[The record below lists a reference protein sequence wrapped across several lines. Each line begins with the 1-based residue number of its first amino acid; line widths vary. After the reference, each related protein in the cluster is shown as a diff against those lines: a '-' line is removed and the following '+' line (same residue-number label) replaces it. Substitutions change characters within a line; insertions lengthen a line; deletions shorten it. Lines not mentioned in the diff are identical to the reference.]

1 MQLYPFF
8 TETQRI
14 NNIINAN
21 AAKVLTDVEFWE
33 KEIQEWLASP
43 VRSDILVAERY
54 YNGDHDILHS
64 VRTVIGK
71 NGEKEKAENMP
82 DNHIVDNQYGKC
94 VDEKKNY
101 IIAKPLT
108 ITATNDKYGTEL
120 KKTYFNKAM
129 HRKLNRVA
137 RECINAGA
145 AFIYPYYSSNGQ
157 LCFKHFRS
165 WEIIP
170 QFIDE
175 ERTILQS
182 FGRLYQV
189 EGYDGS
195 ERKTYN
201 LFEVY
206 NKDGVKRYVLDG
218 TKLIPDV
225 ERGDSA
231 YITLQTGNLN
241 NPGKKT
247 YNWGRVP
254 LIVFKRNEKEQPLI
268 KGLKSLQDAINRIES
283 NFVNV
288 MDEDI
293 RNTILVVVNYD
304 GENLADFRYNL
315 SKYGAV
321 KVSTIDGQAGD
332 VKTLRIEV
340 NPENY
345 KAVLGILKEALVENA
360 KAFNVKD
367 NRLNSDAN
375 QMHIQTAYH
384 DMDLDAD
391 DMEVEWQAAL
401 EEMLYFINFDMQLKN
416 SASVDGEVTFTFNR
430 NMMIDE
436 TSLIQNCVV
445 SRDIISDE
453 TIRAKH
459 PWCIDPQKEAAL
471 LKTQKAEEV
480 AYNPVEDLRKM
491 GGIND
496 D

>member
-1 MQLYPFF
+1 M
-8 TETQRI
+8 T
-14 NNIINAN
+14 
-21 AAKVLTDVEFWE
+21 
-33 KEIQEWLASP
+33 
-43 VRSDILVAERY
+43 AERY
-54 YNGDHDILHS
+54 YNGDHDILHT
-64 VRTVIGK
+64 VRTVIGRD
-71 NGEKEKAENMP
+71 GQKEKAENMP

-101 IIAKPLT
+101 IVAKPLT
-108 ITATNDKYGTEL
+108 ITTGNEQYGKVL
-120 KKTYFNKAM
+120 RKTYFNKAM

-137 RECINAGA
+137 RECINAGVA
-145 AFIYPYYSSNGQ
+145 YIYPYYSNGQ

-175 ERTILQS
+175 ERTMIQS
-182 FGRLYQV
+182 FGRLYEV
-189 EGYDGS
+189 EGYDGNQ
-195 ERKTYN
+195 RKIYH

-206 NKDGVKRYVLDG
+206 DKNGVRRYVLDG
-218 TKLIPDV
+218 QKLVKDV

-231 YITLQTGNLN
+231 YITLETGDLD
-241 NPGKKT
+241 NPGTET
-247 YNWGRVP
+247 YTWGRVP

-293 RNTILVVVNYD
+293 RNTIMVLVNYD
-304 GENLADFRYNL
+304 GESLSDFRYNL

-321 KVSTIDGQAGD
+321 RVSTIDGQAGD
-332 VKTLRIEV
+332 VRTLRIEV

-345 KAVLGILKEALVENA
+345 KAILAILKEALVENA

-401 EEMLYFINFDMQLKN
+401 EDLMYFVDFDISLKN
-416 SASVDGEVTFTFNR
+416 SAKTGEEVTFTFNR

-453 TIRAKH
+453 TIRQKH
-459 PWCIDPQKEAAL
+459 PWCIDPQKESEL
-471 LKTQKAEEV
+471 LAQQKATETD
-480 AYNPVEDLRKM
+480 YNPVEELRKT
-491 GGIND
+491 GADND

>member
-1 MQLYPFF
+1 MQFYPFM

-14 NNIINAN
+14 NNIISKNAPM
-21 AAKVLTDVEFWE
+21 TDVEFWE
-33 KEIQEWLASP
+33 KEIQEWLDSP

-108 ITATNDKYGTEL
+108 ITTANEAYGKKL
-120 KKTYFNKAM
+120 RKTYFNKAT

-137 RECINAGA
+137 RECINAGVA
-145 AFIYPYYSSNGQ
+145 YLYPYYDGKGS
-157 LCFKHFRS
+157 LCFKHYRT

-170 QFIDE
+170 QYIDE

-189 EGYDGS
+189 EGYEGS
-195 ERKTYN
+195 QRKTYK
-201 LFEVY
+201 LFEIY
-206 NKDGVKRYVLDG
+206 DKNGVSRYILDG
-218 TKLIPDV
+218 TRLVKDV

-231 YITLQTGNLN
+231 YITLPTGDLD
-241 NPGKKT
+241 NPGEMT

-401 EEMLYFINFDMQLKN
+401 EDMMYFIDFDMQFKN
-416 SASVDGEVTFTFNR
+416 SGASDEEVTFTFNR

-453 TIRAKH
+453 TIRMKH
-459 PWCIDPQKEAAL
+459 PWCVDPQKEASL
-471 LKTQKAEEV
+471 LEKQKATEL
-480 AYNPVEDLRKM
+480 AYNPIEDMRKA